1 MTRTLS
7 DAISLRES
15 HNARIADMRKKGFDS
30 QLAEPRNRA
39 AEERRKKDFFESGVF
54 RRWESQAAKAREK
67 IQKEYDQMRL
77 LER

>member
-1 MTRTLS
+1 ML

-15 HNARIADMRKKGFDS
+15 HNNRIADMRKKGFDS
-30 QLAEPRNRA
+30 QLAVPRDKA
-39 AEERRKKDFFESGVF
+39 AEEKRKMAFFESGAI
-54 RRWESQAAKAREK
+54 RSWEAQAAKAREK

>member
-1 MTRTLS
+1 
-7 DAISLRES
+7 
-15 HNARIADMRKKGFDS
+15 MRKKGFDS

-39 AEERRKKDFFESGVF
+39 AEERRKKDFFESGVI

-67 IQKEYDQMRL
+67 IQKEYDRMRL